1 MPLLVLQNSLQET
14 LELIYFQETFIDK
27 DKAKGETVAL
37 RIKKK
42 KKKASWRVGGASLC
56 RHDSDAGAA
65 ALEPHP
71 CFLDS

>member
-14 LELIYFQETFIDK
+14 LELIYFQETFRDK
-27 DKAKGETVAL
+27 DKAKGEIVVL
-37 RIKKK
+37 RIKK

>member
-1 MPLLVLQNSLQET
+1 MPLLVLQNSLQEM
-14 LELIYFQETFIDK
+14 LELIYFQETFRDK

-42 KKKASWRVGGASLC
+42 KASWHVGGASPC
-56 RHDSDAGAA
+56 RRDSSAGAA